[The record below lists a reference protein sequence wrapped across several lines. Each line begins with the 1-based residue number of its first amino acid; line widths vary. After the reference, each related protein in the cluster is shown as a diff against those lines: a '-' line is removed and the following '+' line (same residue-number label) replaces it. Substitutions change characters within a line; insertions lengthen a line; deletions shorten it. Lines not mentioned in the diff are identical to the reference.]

1 MLKKADPMLNLYRF
15 PGATCAS
22 KVMLVL
28 AEKELAYE
36 DKLVPRSY
44 LSDPEYL
51 KLNPA
56 GVVPTLIHD
65 GDVLVESSVIMT
77 YLDEAF
83 PRPPLRPDAPLGRAR
98 VNYWLKLLDDSLQH
112 LGIATYAIAMRHSIL
127 ALPAEQRE
135 AYYASV
141 QIPERRQLYRN
152 LVEQGLEA
160 LEVGRALQGLKA
172 LQHEAERSLATDFLV
187 GDYSLAD
194 AGLTPFLARMEL
206 LGLLLP
212 EAETPRLHRWWRRV
226 RNRPSFAAAVTAAAP
241 ENADQIQQL
250 AAAAKEQIANRLA
263 S

>member
-1 MLKKADPMLNLYRF
+1 MLSLYRF
-15 PGATCAS
+15 RGATCAS

-28 AEKELAYE
+28 AEKGLDYE
-36 DKLVPRSY
+36 DRLVPRSY

-56 GVVPTLIHD
+56 GVVPTLVHD
-65 GDVLVESSVIMT
+65 GNVLVESSVIMT
-77 YLDEAF
+77 YLDEVF
-83 PRPPLRPDAPLGRAR
+83 PRPALRPDTPLGRAR
-98 VNYWLKLLDDSLQH
+98 VNAWLKRLDDSLQH
-112 LGIATYAIAMRHSIL
+112 LGIATYAIAMRHPIL

-160 LEVGRALQGLKA
+160 PEVGGALQALKA
-172 LQHEAERSLATDFLV
+172 LQHEAERSLAADFLV

-212 EAETPRLHRWWRRV
+212 EAETPRLHQWWQRV
-226 RNRPSFAAAVTAAAP
+226 QDRPSFDVAVTAAAP
-241 ENADQIQQL
+241 ENADQIRQL
-250 AAAAKEQIANRLA
+250 AAAAKDQIARLLA